1 MILIGMPMTLY
12 SSLLCC
18 WKYQDYIYDIVVE
31 MLVVRIDERREER
44 SLQEEIWG
52 QHLRD
57 DCKSCKGSGDIMF
70 FMPLH
75 AMTHDMDAVLFLG
88 LFTHCVIC

>member
-1 MILIGMPMTLY
+1 
-12 SSLLCC
+12 
-18 WKYQDYIYDIVVE
+18 
-31 MLVVRIDERREER
+31 
-44 SLQEEIWG
+44 
-52 QHLRD
+52 
-57 DCKSCKGSGDIMF
+57 MF